1 MKLQNVFLSG
11 RMNKDADERLLKND
25 EYIHAENVLV
35 SSVVDAD
42 TGVLKN
48 AKSNRLAGQL
58 LSYSGSNPE
67 TIGSIADDANNRIYW
82 FVVTSSASYICEYD
96 NVSGTSS
103 FVLSDTRPEGENV
116 LNFQRFIR

>member
-1 MKLQNVFLSG
+1 MKLKNVFLSG

-96 NVSGTSS
+96 NVSGC
-103 FVLSDTRPEGENV
+103 
-116 LNFQRFIR
+116 